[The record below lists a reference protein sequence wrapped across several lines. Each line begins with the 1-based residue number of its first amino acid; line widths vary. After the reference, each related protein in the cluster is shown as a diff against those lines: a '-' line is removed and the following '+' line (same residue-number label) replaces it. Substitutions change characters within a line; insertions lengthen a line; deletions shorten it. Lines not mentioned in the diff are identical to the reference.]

1 MKTKLKRL
9 LGSLAAGFLVS
20 ALPLT
25 AWADAVIL
33 HTNDIHCGIAKNIHI
48 AAVTQYKH
56 DLQKENPEVIL
67 VDAGDA
73 IQGEPIG
80 SLSRGAAIIRIMD
93 SADYDFAIPGNHE
106 YDFGMDRYLELAAQL
121 GCGYYS
127 CNFIDKR
134 TGEPVFPTHKHITLD
149 GKKIALIGVTTP
161 ETLISSSPK
170 FFQDENGKY
179 IYGFCE
185 DEDGTKLYAQVQ
197 KTVDQARAEGAEYVV
212 LVAHL
217 GTTGAVPVWSSG
229 ALAAH
234 TSGINV
240 IIDGHSHEQ
249 YTRID
254 KNKDGEDVL
263 VEQTGTKLASVG
275 KIVIHDDGSVSGE
288 LVKGLTALDPTVKQV
303 ADEEMSKADEQLAK
317 PVGTATVDLVT
328 DIDGVLRVRRG
339 ETNIGD
345 FVTDALR
352 ASTNAD
358 VAIVNGGSFRTP
370 ILTGTITYNTL
381 SSTFPFTNTLVKRSV
396 MGQQL
401 LDALELGAAKY
412 PEDSGG
418 FLHVSGLTYTI
429 DARVPSS
436 VERDGQGG
444 FVRVAG
450 EYRVRDV
457 MVNGE
462 PLDLTQD
469 YTVVGTSYIMR
480 NSGNGMTMFDG
491 TPILLDSALSD
502 VETIAAYIE
511 AQGGTIGAGYE
522 NPEGQGRITIIE

>member
-1 MKTKLKRL
+1 M
-9 LGSLAAGFLVS
+9 
-20 ALPLT
+20 
-25 AWADAVIL
+25 
-33 HTNDIHCGIAKNIHI
+33 
-48 AAVTQYKH
+48 
-56 DLQKENPEVIL
+56 
-67 VDAGDA
+67 
-73 IQGEPIG
+73 
-80 SLSRGAAIIRIMD
+80 
-93 SADYDFAIPGNHE
+93 
-106 YDFGMDRYLELAAQL
+106 
-121 GCGYYS
+121 
-127 CNFIDKR
+127 
-134 TGEPVFPTHKHITLD
+134 
-149 GKKIALIGVTTP
+149 
-161 ETLISSSPK
+161 
-170 FFQDENGKY
+170 
-179 IYGFCE
+179 
-185 DEDGTKLYAQVQ
+185 Q

-263 VEQTGTKLASVG
+263 VEQTGTKLATVG

-303 ADEEMSKADEQLAK
+303 ADEEMAKADEQLAR

-328 DIDGVLRVRRG
+328 DIDGVLCVRRG

-345 FVTDALR
+345 FVTGALR

-370 ILTGTITYNTL
+370 ILTGTITYNTI

-412 PEDSGG
+412 PKDSGG
-418 FLHVSGLTYTI
+418 FFHVSGVTYTI

-436 VERDGQGG
+436 VELDAQGG
-444 FVRVAG
+444 FVRIAG

-462 PLDLTQD
+462 TLDLTQD

-480 NSGNGMTMFDG
+480 NGGNGMAMFDG

-502 VETIAAYIE
+502 V
-511 AQGGTIGAGYE
+511 GGTGRQHRRGLREPRGAGTHYDY
-522 NPEGQGRITIIE
+522 

>member
-1 MKTKLKRL
+1 MNA
-9 LGSLAAGFLVS
+9 LG
-20 ALPLT
+20 
-25 AWADAVIL
+25 
-33 HTNDIHCGIAKNIHI
+33 
-48 AAVTQYKH
+48 
-56 DLQKENPEVIL
+56 
-67 VDAGDA
+67 
-73 IQGEPIG
+73 
-80 SLSRGAAIIRIMD
+80 
-93 SADYDFAIPGNHE
+93 
-106 YDFGMDRYLELAAQL
+106 
-121 GCGYYS
+121 
-127 CNFIDKR
+127 
-134 TGEPVFPTHKHITLD
+134 
-149 GKKIALIGVTTP
+149 KIVLIGVG
-161 ETLISSSPK
+161 LIGGSLMLDLK
-170 FFQDENGKY
+170 RRRQA
-179 IYGFCE
+179 
-185 DEDGTKLYAQVQ
+185 GTVVGIDINADNL
-197 KTVDQARAEGAEYVV
+197 ARALERHVIDEAHTEITADNIAQADLVV
-212 LVAHL
+212 LATPVATLPSLCKLLSPHL
-217 GTTGAVPVWSSG
+217 PPHTVVSDVGSTKQSALAAFAQYLPQHFPRCVAAHPIAGSDRSG

-249 YTRID
+249 YTRVD
-254 KNKDGEDVL
+254 KNKVGEDVL
-263 VEQTGTKLASVG
+263 IEQTGTKLSTVG
-275 KIVIHDDGSVSGE
+275 KVVIHDDGSVSGE

-303 ADEEMSKADEQLAK
+303 ADEELAKADEQLAK

-381 SSTFPFTNTLVKRSV
+381 LSTFPFTNTLVKRSV

-511 AQGGTIGAGYE
+511 AQGGSIGAGYE